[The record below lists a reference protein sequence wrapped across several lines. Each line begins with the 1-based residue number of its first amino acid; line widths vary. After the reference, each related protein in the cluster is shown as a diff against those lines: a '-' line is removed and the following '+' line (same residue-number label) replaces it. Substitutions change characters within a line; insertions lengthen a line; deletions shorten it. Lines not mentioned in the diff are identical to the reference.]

1 MKIESS
7 SIVGVIGAGTMG
19 SGIAQVALTA
29 GHPVTL
35 VDPYPGAIDTGL
47 STIKKNLDFLVNK
60 GKLNEAAREDM
71 LSRIQISAT
80 VEDLN
85 GCSIVIEA
93 IIENEQIK
101 KDLFKQVE
109 TLIDS
114 KAIIATN
121 TSSISITALAN
132 EMQSPGRLVGMH
144 FFNPA
149 PRMKLV
155 EIVSGLQ
162 TDSAITHATYD
173 LAKQWGKV
181 PVLAKSTPGFIV
193 NRVAR
198 PFYGEA
204 LKVLA
209 ENGLTHS
216 DLDNV
221 VRECGNFPLGPCQLM
236 DLIGL
241 DVNLSV
247 TKSVYEATAY
257 DARYAPSLLQEELVR
272 AGKYGRKTGEGF
284 YKYPDKSIDTDSES
298 PKKDESFSHDQPI
311 AVIED
316 AVIAPL
322 AERLRDCGVNI
333 SEPQSGDQSLPTIAL
348 CDGRTATERADDLSI
363 SNLVLVDLCLD
374 FSITKRI
381 CITHSRQSDKDVVES
396 VVRLLESCGLT
407 VTTMKDVAGMVLTRT
422 VAMLANEAAD
432 LANQEVSTPKDID
445 TAMTLGT
452 GYPIGPLA
460 WADKLGTKLI
470 DTVLLNLSDHYGSA
484 RYRRSPLLRALGRTN
499 QPFHS

>member
-1 MKIESS
+1 
-7 SIVGVIGAGTMG
+7 
-19 SGIAQVALTA
+19 
-29 GHPVTL
+29 
-35 VDPYPGAIDTGL
+35 
-47 STIKKNLDFLVNK
+47 
-60 GKLNEAAREDM
+60 
-71 LSRIQISAT
+71 
-80 VEDLN
+80 
-85 GCSIVIEA
+85 
-93 IIENEQIK
+93 
-101 KDLFKQVE
+101 
-109 TLIDS
+109 
-114 KAIIATN
+114 
-121 TSSISITALAN
+121 
-132 EMQSPGRLVGMH
+132 
-144 FFNPA
+144 
-149 PRMKLV
+149 MKLV

-173 LAKQWGKV
+173 LAKQWGKA

-209 ENGLTHS
+209 ENGLNHS
-216 DLDNV
+216 DLDRV

-363 SNLVLVDLCLD
+363 RNLVLVDLCLD
-374 FSITKRI
+374 FSITKRV
-381 CITHSRQSDKDVVES
+381 CITHSRQSDKGIVES